1 MYHERGG
8 MIKPLFVMYHERG
21 GTIKKTM
28 CKPQAVVFFIAIS
41 TTCIRLRG
49 LVSAQHGDVA

>member
-1 MYHERGG
+1 MVSNLREQH
-8 MIKPLFVMYHERG
+8 
-21 GTIKKTM
+21 
-28 CKPQAVVFFIAIS
+28 PQNLKAQHSVSFFFIAIS